1 MSARRAPP
9 MRCDATR
16 CDAMRWWVVT
26 VRCGVAVHVR
36 VRLHRPAARAV
47 GERDAGEERWDRRD
61 AGVRTSG
68 AAPDA
73 RARACAIV
81 FALCLLFVD
90 GVGSGLVR
98 VRPTGE
104 GQLIL

>member
-1 MSARRAPP
+1 M
-9 MRCDATR
+9 
-16 CDAMRWWVVT
+16 
-26 VRCGVAVHVR
+26 
-36 VRLHRPAARAV
+36 

-68 AAPDA
+68 ATPGA
-73 RARACAIV
+73 RAIV
-81 FALCLLFVD
+81 FALCGLLVD

>member
-1 MSARRAPP
+1 
-9 MRCDATR
+9 
-16 CDAMRWWVVT
+16 MRWWVDT
-26 VRCGVAVHVR
+26 VRCGVAVH
-36 VRLHRPAARAV
+36 RPGARAV

-73 RARACAIV
+73 RARARAIV
-81 FALCLLFVD
+81 FALCGLLVD

>member
-1 MSARRAPP
+1 M
-9 MRCDATR
+9 
-16 CDAMRWWVVT
+16 
-26 VRCGVAVHVR
+26 RCGVAVHVR
-36 VRLHRPAARAV
+36 VRLHRPGARAV

-73 RARACAIV
+73 RARARAIV